1 MSIAIKTVC
10 LKQCNMVKGL
20 QTCLREPVSTLQFIS
35 SKSAFPEYNNKCA
48 TL

>member
-1 MSIAIKTVC
+1 MSVAIKTIR

-20 QTCLREPVSTLQFIS
+20 QTGLRDPVSTLHFIS
-35 SKSAFPEYNNKCA
+35 SKSAFPECNKKCA